1 VVGGRVGMS
10 SWAPHWC
17 CLKEGFFIYY
27 EKQLNIHSNKEDIDY
42 NIWETSRKQVT
53 FALPYFVSI

>member
-1 VVGGRVGMS
+1 MS

-53 FALPYFVSI
+53 FALPHFVSI